1 MPGVPC
7 VFYPHWKKYKED
19 LKPMILARKWAG
31 VHSES
36 EVKDEYS
43 SATGYQAT
51 IVGKHGWLILCLGDK
66 TGQTFQGFTLAASN
80 YSTQEGHNESF
91 EIWVLSDQPR
101 PTGVEQPTSGS
112 SLKGRVE
119 KFLKDGKLLI
129 RMGENVYDAFGR
141 RVK

>member
-1 MPGVPC
+1 
-7 VFYPHWKKYKED
+7 
-19 LKPMILARKWAG
+19 MILARKWAG

-43 SATGYQAT
+43 TATGYQAT

-66 TGQTFQGFTLAASN
+66 TGQTFDGFTLAASN

-101 PTGVEQPTSGS
+101 PTGIEEAKGEG
-112 SLKGRVE
+112 LKAKGH